1 MTTLIAVLA
10 TPAVVPAEEPYKA
23 EPLESALWGKLD
35 EAGNTNTQ
43 TSKKLLE
50 ATKLIRKGKKYM
62 LGHDY
67 EMGMPSF
74 PGNSW
79 VMEMKPPTPLGR
91 HVGNIEYFHGEIG
104 QNGTQLDALG
114 HFGIKPDD
122 GDPNIQNTLYYNRFR
137 GHQVH
142 GQTGLQHLGVEKL
155 KPFFTRGI
163 LIDVSRHQF
172 GGAVL
177 PEAQEITMDHVRKTL
192 TAQGMTEDDIREGD
206 VVLFRTGWEQNWR
219 KGTLDYYKGIVPG
232 TGGVPG
238 IGLEV
243 AQWLASKKVACVGAD
258 NWGVEFYPNNSIP
271 DVPSPV
277 HNELIVKNGIPHQE
291 SMHLSELADAAA
303 EEKRNGSGPDAGRD
317 AYTFAYIFVPVP
329 VKGASGSPGIPMA
342 VK

>member
-1 MTTLIAVLA
+1 LNRFAVGLAAMTTLIAVLA

-122 GDPNIQNTLYYNRFR
+122 GDPNIQNTLYY
-137 GHQVH
+137 
-142 GQTGLQHLGVEKL
+142 TGFADTKSTA
-155 KPFFTRGI
+155 KPVFSISGWRSSSLF
-163 LIDVSRHQF
+163 S
-172 GGAVL
+172 
-177 PEAQEITMDHVRKTL
+177 PEA
-192 TAQGMTEDDIREGD
+192 
-206 VVLFRTGWEQNWR
+206 
-219 KGTLDYYKGIVPG
+219 
-232 TGGVPG
+232 
-238 IGLEV
+238 
-243 AQWLASKKVACVGAD
+243 S
-258 NWGVEFYPNNSIP
+258 S
-271 DVPSPV
+271 
-277 HNELIVKNGIPHQE
+277 
-291 SMHLSELADAAA
+291 
-303 EEKRNGSGPDAGRD
+303 
-317 AYTFAYIFVPVP
+317 
-329 VKGASGSPGIPMA
+329 
-342 VK
+342 